1 MGNVSIAFLLETQPE
16 KLFLWYRLED
26 DSKQD
31 NMIPIIGTVTLPA
44 LSVIA
49 GILVIFLLVTVPDW
63 YKRYVQQNE
72 KKKKI
77 DEQGDAK
84 PSSKYVQKSKPCIEL
99 NKILKEEENA
109 SKGACGCED
118 KNDKNERQDGCCKG
132 DTNNVDI

>member
-63 YKRYVQQNE
+63 YKRHVQQNE

-84 PSSKYVQKSKPCIEL
+84 PSIEL

-109 SKGACGCED
+109 SKGACGCEN
-118 KNDKNERQDGCCKG
+118 KNDNNER
-132 DTNNVDI
+132 